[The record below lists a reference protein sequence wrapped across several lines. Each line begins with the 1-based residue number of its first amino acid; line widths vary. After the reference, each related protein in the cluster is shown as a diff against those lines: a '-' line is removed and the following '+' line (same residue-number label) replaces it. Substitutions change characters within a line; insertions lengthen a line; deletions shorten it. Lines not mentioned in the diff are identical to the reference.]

1 MHTHT
6 HTNGPDQPLQHVHTL
21 LFLQLGSLTG
31 VHADYLFIGLAR
43 TMYIRCIYGICG
55 REITRYTVIYG
66 VCIRFW
72 PTLPIQLQSSRS
84 LGNAAPISISHLTR
98 CLGGSPYNVL
108 ASKVGWSPTG
118 APHKGAARLLCES
131 AVKQWTAQIVC
142 ECCKT
147 LDCTN
152 QELGVRQ
159 CRMTVWLTGWQCSS
173 QDDSVAH
180 WMTVQLTGRQN
191 SGQAPETAGSVEML
205 VF

>member
-1 MHTHT
+1 MGHNRAYHYADVHGANGQKVGRVRYGFTFRRPLDSLLREFRSQVQLLLLQTTAVVDNEAAHMHTHT

-108 ASKVGWSPTG
+108 ASKVG
-118 APHKGAARLLCES
+118 
-131 AVKQWTAQIVC
+131 
-142 ECCKT
+142 
-147 LDCTN
+147 
-152 QELGVRQ
+152 
-159 CRMTVWLTGWQCSS
+159 
-173 QDDSVAH
+173 
-180 WMTVQLTGRQN
+180 
-191 SGQAPETAGSVEML
+191 
-205 VF
+205 